1 MAQLNLTDA
10 ERRLYQH
17 HLDRLHRGDYRDNP
31 DGTVST
37 VLQTDWGGN
46 GEPVINTPSLFG
58 GQQLEGDALRA
69 AVQPFAKWPS
79 YPTSAEAKARYDA
92 MHKVMELDVLP
103 RRKKRQ
109 GLTLTSTP
117 NGL

>member
-1 MAQLNLTDA
+1 MRALNLNDA
-10 ERRLYQH
+10 EMRLYQH
-17 HLDRLHRGDYRDNP
+17 HLDRLHKGDYRENP

-58 GQQLEGDALRA
+58 GVQLEGDALRA
-69 AVQPFAKWPS
+69 AVQPFQKWPV
-79 YPTSAEAKARYDA
+79 YPTSEIAKARYDA
-92 MHKVMELDVLP
+92 MHKLMELDVMP
-103 RRKKRQ
+103 RRKR

-117 NGL
+117 HAGL